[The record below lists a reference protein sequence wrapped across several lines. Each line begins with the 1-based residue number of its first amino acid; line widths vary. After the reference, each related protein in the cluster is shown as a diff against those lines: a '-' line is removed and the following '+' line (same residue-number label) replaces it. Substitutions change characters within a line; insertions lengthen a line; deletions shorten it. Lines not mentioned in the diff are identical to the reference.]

1 MGLGES
7 TAGPPETGLW
17 RACSMACR
25 PGDAASSAITMDDM
39 QQVRRLDITQR
50 HEQTLAILL
59 PHRDHLMLQNTIWDH
74 RRTPEIIQYGT
85 LCIMYHTYFLYNTV
99 FCFVEP
105 WVYGFSLAT

>member
-1 MGLGES
+1 MPQRMGES
-7 TAGPPETGLW
+7 TAGPPETGLR

-59 PHRDHLMLQNTIWDH
+59 PHRDHLMQ
-74 RRTPEIIQYGT
+74 
-85 LCIMYHTYFLYNTV
+85 YNTG
-99 FCFVEP
+99 P
-105 WVYGFSLAT
+105 DGHRK